1 MKFEEAVQVAEN
13 MKRKFPREVFL
24 ALPPTWLIYTIAG
37 SVIFEDS
44 KSNEGVALFTIDN
57 SPEQTFGTIFLDIYV
72 LNASQPSSS
81 R

>member
-13 MKRKFPREVFL
+13 MKRKFPQEIFL

-44 KSNEGVALFTIDN
+44 KSNEGVALFTIDK
-57 SPEQTFGTIFLDIYV
+57 SIAPTFGKLVYYRINDL
-72 LNASQPSSS
+72 
-81 R
+81 